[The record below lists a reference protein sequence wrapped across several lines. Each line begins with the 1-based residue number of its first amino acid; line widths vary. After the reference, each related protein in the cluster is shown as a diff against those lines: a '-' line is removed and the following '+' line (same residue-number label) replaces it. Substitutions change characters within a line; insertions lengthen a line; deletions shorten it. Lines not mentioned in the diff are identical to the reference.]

1 MLNRYRDQL
10 IFAVTILAC
19 FIYVGLWGQDVQQIC
34 VDGGPATKNPDGSYT
49 CERDHIKAPLTKKRD
64 AQARSAQPQANT
76 AGNLTH
82 RIAISYEI
90 DTRAPNPV
98 HHYALLLDDQFTG
111 GTFTNGHVGIKID
124 PKECYLYRVET
135 DYKTVFSVPCTTGE
149 IYLAPSWT
157 REKAYQCAHAMMKSI
172 SSNEAKKHAKEL
184 IRVCAE
190 TPPLLHPN

>member
-1 MLNRYRDQL
+1 VPEAEVLQEVQAERRESYVNGYSRARYARSD
-10 IFAVTILAC
+10 AAC
-19 FIYVGLWGQDVQQIC
+19 
-34 VDGGPATKNPDGSYT
+34 
-49 CERDHIKAPLTKKRD
+49 DHIKAPLTKKRD

-149 IYLAPSWT
+149 IYLAPSVDAGKSLPVCSCDD
-157 REKAYQCAHAMMKSI
+157 EKHQQQRS
-172 SSNEAKKHAKEL
+172 
-184 IRVCAE
+184 
-190 TPPLLHPN
+190 